1 MLQKLYR
8 NFKLKKIKKGDQVIV
23 LSGKDKGRS
32 GTVLNILKNSKVLV
46 ENVNIVKKH
55 QKGNPN
61 TGQEGGIIEKEMPV
75 HISNV
80 MLMNPITNQP
90 DRVGINKLEDGTKVR
105 YFKSN
110 NEVVDI

>member
-1 MLQKLYR
+1 M
-8 NFKLKKIKKGDQVIV
+8 IV
-23 LSGKDKGRS
+23 LSGKDKGRT
-32 GTVLNILKNSKVLV
+32 GTVLRMLNNSKALV

-61 TGQEGGIIEKEMPV
+61 TGQEGGIIEKEMPI

-80 MLMNPITNQP
+80 MLLNPITNQP
-90 DRVGINKLEDGTKVR
+90 DKVGIKTLEDGTKVR
-105 YFKSN
+105 FFRSN